1 MFTCLNYVIVN
12 FTNCDGPNRLMQKG
26 ENRDIGQSPVGAQV
40 QRGRDVTGCV
50 RVNVRVA
57 DSLQYP
63 APQGTTQQ
71 LMHLLNLPVDYPTL
85 LLSVYNLPM
94 ETYCY
99 VTQIMEN
106 ITKS

>member
-1 MFTCLNYVIVN
+1 
-12 FTNCDGPNRLMQKG
+12 MQKG